1 MSYRPFYLQLT
12 NMPSINCSTQKPCS
26 PFDIDK
32 PSSIQKQAQPKPR
45 INTDGDKCG
54 GTPVQ
59 LQLKEKRKK
68 GYCECCL
75 QKYEDLETH
84 LLSEKH
90 RNFAQSNQ
98 YQVVDDIVSKLVFE
112 FVDYE
117 RDTPKKKRIKYST
130 RSLSSVSQNVLKNTE
145 PKETLQLEPIF
156 QKDMGESSGQL
167 LKQDFQCE
175 KTQKPE
181 QKLVSASEPMTY
193 SSTGVEGCDGRRVSM
208 LHASDP
214 DLRQDFTPLPPCKN
228 EQEGILDVSGYKL
241 IINRSDLEQ
250 RVGDSPGVPRSC
262 VEVSYLSTENSPP
275 QPKLTADNTHFS
287 AKDLQD
293 KEIHFVFGHDSDVVT
308 LNPPEEHLPVRART
322 PPCSPQ
328 GPDECDT
335 ENTDNLPCGKIQR
348 KVRMLLGQKKKT
360 VDPSAELDTKRTEYP
375 ACEDRTCGS
384 SIQSLLDLFQTSGEK
399 SEFLGFTSYTEN
411 SGICDVLDISE
422 EENSSSLLSFF
433 SSPSASTFIGF

>member
-1 MSYRPFYLQLT
+1 
-12 NMPSINCSTQKPCS
+12 
-26 PFDIDK
+26 
-32 PSSIQKQAQPKPR
+32 
-45 INTDGDKCG
+45 
-54 GTPVQ
+54 
-59 LQLKEKRKK
+59 
-68 GYCECCL
+68 
-75 QKYEDLETH
+75 
-84 LLSEKH
+84 
-90 RNFAQSNQ
+90 
-98 YQVVDDIVSKLVFE
+98 
-112 FVDYE
+112 
-117 RDTPKKKRIKYST
+117 
-130 RSLSSVSQNVLKNTE
+130 
-145 PKETLQLEPIF
+145 
-156 QKDMGESSGQL
+156 MGESSGQL

-181 QKLVSASEPMTY
+181 QKLVSASEPVSC
-193 SSTGVEGCDGRRVSM
+193 SSAGVEGCDGKRVSM

-262 VEVSYLSTENSPP
+262 VEVSYLSTENSLP
-275 QPKLTADNTHFS
+275 QPKLAADNTHFS

-293 KEIHFVFGHDSDVVT
+293 KEIHFVFGQDSDLVT
-308 LNPPEEHLPVRART
+308 LNPPKEHLPVGART

-328 GPDECDT
+328 GPDECGT

-348 KVRMLLGQKKKT
+348 KVKMLLGQKKKT
-360 VDPSAELDTKRTEYP
+360 VYPSAELDTKRTEYP

-411 SGICDVLDISE
+411 SGLCDVLDIWE

-433 SSPSASTFIGF
+433 SSPSASTFVGF